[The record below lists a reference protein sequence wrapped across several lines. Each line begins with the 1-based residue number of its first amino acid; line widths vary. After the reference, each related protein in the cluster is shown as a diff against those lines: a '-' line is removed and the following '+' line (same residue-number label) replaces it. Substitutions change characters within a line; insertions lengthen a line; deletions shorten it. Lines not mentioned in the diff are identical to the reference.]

1 MSPYFF
7 KKSPTVARHMNEF
20 HCVVAS
26 LCFELKFFT
35 RDLLWFLSKD
45 CVRALTKLLQKKSNG
60 CVRVSLCVYPDCV
73 VIVVVVA
80 VFYLLSDAVSTF
92 VLTAVFLLRPYDVRV

>member
-1 MSPYFF
+1 MVS
-7 KKSPTVARHMNEF
+7 VQR
-20 HCVVAS
+20 
-26 LCFELKFFT
+26 LCESTYKT
-35 RDLLWFLSKD
+35 
-45 CVRALTKLLQKKSNG
+45 TTKKSNG
-60 CVRVSLCVYPDCV
+60 CVSVSVCVYPDSV